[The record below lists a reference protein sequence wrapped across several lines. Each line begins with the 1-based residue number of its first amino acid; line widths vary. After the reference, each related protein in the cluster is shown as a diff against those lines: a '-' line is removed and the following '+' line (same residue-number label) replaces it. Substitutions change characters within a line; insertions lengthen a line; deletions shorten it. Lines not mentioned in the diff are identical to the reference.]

1 MTATAPP
8 ALLLTFDVEEFDLPR
23 ELGRAL
29 DRDAE
34 CTITE
39 RGVDEILALLARHR
53 ACATFFVTARFASA
67 RPACVRAIHAAGHEI
82 AAHGLAH
89 ADDYTSMHPADAV
102 TRLRAARA
110 LLGQITGEDP
120 RGIRAP
126 RLRGP
131 TSDVLRAAAFTYDAS
146 PHPTW
151 IPGRYNGLRL
161 PRAPWREDGLLRIP
175 ISVVPGIRWPVSWLW
190 FRLLGSPANRWAA
203 SAASRGTPYLHL
215 YFHPWEAMDIRGLV
229 PRWIAVRSGPAFVTA
244 LDRLL
249 LWAGPRFVARTVT
262 EFAATLSDPAA
273 VRVDR
278 LSASARRRR
287 GG

>member
-1 MTATAPP
+1 MTSAARP

-23 ELGRAL
+23 ELGRTL

-39 RGVDEILALLARHR
+39 RGVRAILPVLARHDVR
-53 ACATFFVTARFASA
+53 ATFFITGRFAA
-67 RPACVRAIHAAGHEI
+67 VRPSCVRTIHAGGHEI

-89 ADDYTSMHPADAV
+89 ADDYTTMDPAAAV

-110 LLGQITGEDP
+110 LLGQITGESP

-131 TSDVLRAAAFTYDAS
+131 TAAVLRAAEFAYDAS
-146 PHPTW
+146 PHPSW

-161 PRAPWREDGLLRIP
+161 PRSPWREAGLVRVP
-175 ISVVPGIRWPVSWLW
+175 ISVLPGVRWPVSWLW
-190 FRLLGSPANRWAA
+190 FRLLGSPANLWAA
-203 SAASRGTPYLHL
+203 AAASRGAPYLHL

-229 PRWIAVRSGPAFVTA
+229 PAWLAVRTGNAFVEA

-249 LWAGPRFVARTVT
+249 TRTGPRFEARTVA
-262 EFAATLSDPAA
+262 EVAATYA
-273 VRVDR
+273 DR
-278 LSASARRRR
+278 
-287 GG
+287 G